1 MGWRERY
8 IHYVGVCVSGW
19 DGGRDTYVGV
29 CVSGW
34 DGGRDTYV
42 VLVGRMEEEIHM

>member
-1 MGWRERY
+1 MASQATN
-8 IHYVGVCVSGW
+8 VGVCVSGW

-34 DGGRDTYV
+34 DGGRDTYI
-42 VLVGRMEEEIHM
+42 M

>member
-1 MGWRERY
+1 M
-8 IHYVGVCVSGW
+8 CVSGW

-42 VLVGRMEEEIHM
+42 VLVGRMEGEIHM